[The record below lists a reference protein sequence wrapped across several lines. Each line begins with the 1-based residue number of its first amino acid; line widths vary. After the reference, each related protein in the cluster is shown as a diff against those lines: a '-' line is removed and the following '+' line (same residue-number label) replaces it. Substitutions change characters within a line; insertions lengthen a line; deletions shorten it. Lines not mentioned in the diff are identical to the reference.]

1 MLYEVL
7 AALCNDRS
15 CIEINGN
22 GCGLID
28 RHWRERERERE
39 SAMVIPTCVSFVST
53 WAVMGAYN
61 EYDKIGMGSG

>member
-1 MLYEVL
+1 MLCEVL

-28 RHWRERERERE
+28 RHSGERERE

>member
-28 RHWRERERERE
+28 RHWRERERE
-39 SAMVIPTCVSFVST
+39 SAMVIPTCEFCKYMGSN
-53 WAVMGAYN
+53 GAYN

>member
-28 RHWRERERERE
+28 RHWRERERERDGHSNMCE
-39 SAMVIPTCVSFVST
+39 FCK
-53 WAVMGAYN
+53 Y
-61 EYDKIGMGSG
+61 MGSNGRLQ